1 MEIETADD
9 RLITF
14 FATEDFAVDCVL
26 NGPGGYTT
34 TIPVIMNTITDPATL
49 FDTMIETPHA
59 NFSARF
65 EDVAG
70 VDEKKI
76 KQYQATIEGTTY
88 TLERLTRDQDGYIV
102 TVYLKT

>member
-14 FATEDFAVDCVL
+14 FGTEDFAVDCVL
-26 NGPGGYTT
+26 NGPGGYTA
-34 TIPVIMNTITDPATL
+34 TIPVIMNAITDPASV
-49 FDTMIETPHA
+49 FDTVIEVPHA
-59 NFSARF
+59 NFIARL

-88 TLERLTRDQDGYIV
+88 TLERLTRDQDGYIA